1 MLAKVNRVTTLN
13 DFQRATRTGRKAG
26 SKSFVVHI
34 TKNELEVTRF
44 GYVVSKNVGNSVIRH
59 TLSRKLR
66 EISREQ
72 LTTLPTG
79 YDIVV
84 RALAGSEN
92 LTSAE
97 IRKQIAP
104 TITRIL
110 KKG

>member
-26 SKSFVVHI
+26 TKNFIVHI
-34 TKNELEVTRF
+34 AKNDLAVTRF
-44 GYVVSKNVGNSVIRH
+44 GYVVSKTVGNSVVRH
-59 TLSRKLR
+59 TLTRKLR

-72 LTTLPTG
+72 LTMLPEG

-84 RALAGSEN
+84 RALAGGET

-104 TITRIL
+104 NIQRVL
-110 KKG
+110 KKF